1 MINYI
6 LVLYCLSFV
15 FYYAFI
21 WKKSI
26 KRNKD
31 ITENNRLFLNK
42 WGNICLVYN
51 SIFSVVIFLLCF
63 IKNSLVVSIFLVF
76 LGSYYLFL
84 MTWNS
89 IKMQKRKFY
98 VYSFVVIGLFLLVSG
113 IIVGCISFAD

>member
-15 FYYAFI
+15 SYYAFI

-63 IKNSLVVSIFLVF
+63 IKNSLVVSIFLLF

-98 VYSFVVIGLFLLVSG
+98 VYSFVVIGLLLLISG